1 MQRSDQ
7 DVAKFVQINE
17 VQQQGFV
24 VNQDRG
30 LFDVD
35 CAIISEQLRQRQRLP
50 PQSLM
55 SK

>member
-35 CAIISEQLRQRQRLP
+35 SAI
-50 PQSLM
+50 
-55 SK
+55 